1 MLATIIARPAAAN
14 DLLRGRS
21 TIDQIAPPSDHDAL
35 LRGIRLRFDDL
46 SPTSRKIA
54 RFLAENPND
63 VAMMSV
69 NAIGNACGVHA
80 SSFVRFAQAFGFS
93 GFKELQG
100 LFQRRL
106 TAAADGASNAP
117 MPASQ
122 TAEVAAPADS
132 ILHDVVRREI
142 RGLGNLDAGTDPADI
157 RRAARML
164 RRADVIFLHGTGR
177 ARAVRE
183 HLRAALAGLGLRVAV
198 FDDDPANAR
207 RSSEAIGAR
216 DLLIVALDGADDDA
230 DIVQAAANRGA
241 GVIAIGEAALSP
253 TTGATAVY
261 LAAPDQEYGRPNSPI
276 PQIALVEALVAAYA
290 STTS

>member
-1 MLATIIARPAAAN
+1 MIIAGSTAAN
-14 DLLRGRS
+14 DLLRRRS

-106 TAAADGASNAP
+106 TAAADGASNAA
-117 MPASQ
+117 MPANGS
-122 TAEVAAPADS
+122 ADAAAPADS
-132 ILHDVVRREI
+132 VLHDVVRREV
-142 RGLGNLDAGTDPADI
+142 RMLTNLDASADPADI

-164 RRADVIFLHGTGR
+164 GRADMIFLHGAGR

-183 HLRAALAGLGLRVAV
+183 HLRAALARFGLRIAAL
-198 FDDDPANAR
+198 DDDPANAR
-207 RSSEAIGAR
+207 RSSDAIGAR
-216 DLLIVALDGADDDA
+216 DLLIVAIDEAESA
-230 DIVQAAANRGA
+230 TDIVETAARRGA

-253 TTGATAVY
+253 TLGAAAVF
-261 LAAPDQEYGRPNSPI
+261 LGAPDHEYGRANSPI
-276 PQIALVEALVAAYA
+276 AQIALVEALVAAYA
-290 STTS
+290 SITS